1 MPGNILRVLG
11 AVLFATCF
19 ATTLHAQTGPT
30 SGPLRVHSTNPR
42 YFADATGR
50 PVYLTG
56 SHVWHNLQDGNSITF
71 NFSAYLDKLQSN
83 NHNFIRLWTA
93 ESPQADVAL
102 MPAPGFTGTAPWY
115 QKATPL
121 PYARTGPGTAADG
134 SPKFNLAQF
143 DQAYFDRLRARV
155 IAARDRGIYVSIM
168 LFNFRDVWNANT
180 LTPGR
185 NVWRYHPYNTG
196 NNVNGING
204 DPNGNGNGEETHSL
218 QLAAVTQLQDA
229 YVRKVVDTVND
240 LNNVIFEISNADQP
254 VDPAWQ
260 SYMATLIRTYE
271 AGKAS
276 QHAVG
281 MTGAPGA
288 GNTTLLNSPADWL
301 SFAAGSLDNAGDPLI
316 SSPPATDGTKISLL
330 DTDHLGYA
338 LFQNNPSATNMW
350 VWKSFLRGHN
360 PILME
365 DLQGSTGWV
374 AGRSAMGHTRSYA
387 VRMDLAPVAP
397 RSALSTTGYC
407 LASPGRE
414 YVAYQPG
421 SGSFSVDLVS
431 GTYTYEWFNPTTG
444 AVAATGTAGAPGG
457 LQVFT
462 PPFSGPA
469 VLYLKSTGGLSAP
482 ITSDA
487 TDAGSWTFEEG
498 SGLTTIDRSGNGLNG
513 TLTNGPAWTTGHIG
527 GGLRFDGTDDF
538 VTIPNSG
545 SLSPQKLTLALWM
558 KASSFSNVNW
568 NSTLANAGL
577 HEWTNGYYG
586 LAVDTTGR
594 PVASLNIGDGSQN
607 AFTIKG
613 AILTPGQWHHLA
625 LTYDNSM
632 FRLYVNGA
640 IAGEVPINR
649 IRTTNSSPLVLGKR
663 GDAGYYFN
671 GVLDDVRVSSRALTT
686 TEIAAIAQGTVS
698 TTTQSPSTST
708 STSSTTVAPTS
719 TSSTSTTSPAP
730 SSSPIASIY
739 RASTDFSGVQ
749 GQRGWFY
756 LDSAG
761 TRLTFNTA
769 TNYWQGTETYLLL
782 AAGWGHPGNNG
793 DAVRRWVAPG
803 AGTVQITGTA
813 SDTASGGGGGVTV
826 SIRKGTTVLWQQPLA
841 NGNTTGVTFNLT
853 TTLAAGDAL
862 DFVINRGADGNNAYD
877 STAFDPTITFSPTT
891 TSTTTTTSTSATTS
905 STAGTTYR
913 ASTDFSGVQG
923 QRGWFY
929 LDSAGTRLTFNTA
942 TNYWQGTETYL
953 LLAAGWGHPGNNGDA
968 VRRWVAPGAG
978 TVQITGTASDTASGG
993 GGGVTVSIRK
1003 GTTVLWQQPL
1013 ANGNTTGVTFN
1024 LTTTLAA
1031 GDALDFVI
1039 NRGADGNNAYDST
1052 AFDPTIT
1059 FSPTTTS
1066 TTSTTPPP
1074 STGTAAVTL
1083 SWNQNTESDLSYY
1096 RVHYGTSSRSYSNSI
1111 GVGTT
1116 TSSTISGLTPGTIY
1130 YFALTAVD
1138 TSGNQ
1143 SSYSQEVAISR

>member
-11 AVLFATCF
+11 AALFATCF

-30 SGPLRVHSTNPR
+30 SGPLRVHPTNPR

-56 SHVWHNLQDGNSITF
+56 SHVWQNLQDGNSITF
-71 NFSAYLDKLQSN
+71 NFSTYLDKLQSN
-83 NHNFIRLWTA
+83 NHNFIRLRTA

-102 MPAPGFTGTAPWY
+102 MPAPGFTGTGPWY
-115 QKATPL
+115 QRTTPL
-121 PYARTGPGTAADG
+121 PYTRTGPGIAADG

-143 DQAYFDRLRARV
+143 DQTYFDRLRARV
-155 IAARDRGIYVSIM
+155 VAARDRGIYVSIM
-168 LFNFRDVWNANT
+168 LFNFRDVWNANA

-185 NVWRYHPYNTG
+185 NVWRYHPYNTS

-204 DPNGNGNGEETHSL
+204 DPNGNGNGEETHTL

-254 VDPAWQ
+254 GDPAWQ
-260 SYMATLIRTYE
+260 SHIATLIRTYE
-271 AGKAS
+271 AGKTS

-281 MTGAPGA
+281 ITGALGT
-288 GNTTLLNSPADWL
+288 GNTVLLNSPADWL
-301 SFAAGSLDNAGDPLI
+301 SFAAGSLDNTGDPLI

-338 LFQNNPSATNMW
+338 FFQNNPSTTSMW

-360 PILME
+360 PLLME
-365 DLQGSTGWV
+365 DMLGSAGFV

-387 VRMDLAPVAP
+387 MRMDLASVAP

-414 YVAYQPG
+414 YLAYQPG

-444 AVAATGTAGAPGG
+444 AVAGSGTVGAPGG
-457 LQVFT
+457 PQTFA
-462 PPFSGPA
+462 PPLSGPA
-469 VLYLKSTGGLSAP
+469 VLYLKSNTAL
-482 ITSDA
+482 TSPASVDA
-487 TDAGSWTFEEG
+487 TAMGHWPFEEG
-498 SGLTTIDRSGNGLNG
+498 AGAVASDKTGNGLHG
-513 TLTNGPAWTTGHIG
+513 TLINGPIWSAGKTA
-527 GGLRFDGTDDF
+527 GGLTFDGINDYLQ
-538 VTIPNSG
+538 VSNSG
-545 SLSPQKLTLALWM
+545 QLSPQKVTLAVWA
-558 KASSFSNVNW
+558 KPSSFANTNW
-568 NSTLANAGL
+568 NSTLANVGL
-577 HEWTNGYYG
+577 HEWSDGYYG
-586 LAVDTTGR
+586 LAIDTTGK
-594 PVASLNIGDGSQN
+594 PIALLNIGGGEQN
-607 AFTIKG
+607 AYYLEG
-613 AILTPGQWHHLA
+613 AAISAGQWHHLA
-625 LTYDNSM
+625 LSYDNATL
-632 FRLYVNGA
+632 RLYVDGA
-640 IAGEVPINR
+640 SAGSLSINR
-649 IRTTNSSPLVLGKR
+649 IRTSNASPLLVARR
-663 GDAGYYFN
+663 GDAGYHFK
-671 GVLDDVRVSSRALTT
+671 GTLDDVRVFSRAMTSTDIGAIMQGIATT
-686 TEIAAIAQGTVS
+686 TAS
-698 TTTQSPSTST
+698 S
-708 STSSTTVAPTS
+708 SSTGT
-719 TSSTSTTSPAP
+719 TSTTSDTTTTAG
-730 SSSPIASIY
+730 STASTTTATGTTITGTTTY
-739 RASTDFSGVQ
+739 RASTDFSGMQ

-756 LDSAG
+756 LDSTG

-769 TNYWQGTETYLLL
+769 ANYWQGAETYLFL
-782 AAGWGHPGNNG
+782 AANEGHPGNSS

-813 SDTASGGGGGVTV
+813 RDLNVGGGGGVTV

-853 TTLAAGDAL
+853 ATLAAGDAL
-862 DFVINRGADGNNAYD
+862 DFVINRGADGNNSYD
-877 STAFDPTITFSPTT
+877 STAFDPTITFSSTAT
-891 TSTTTTTSTSATTS
+891 TSTTSTPTAT
-905 STAGTTYR
+905 GTYR

-929 LDSAGTRLTFNTA
+929 LDSTGTRLTFNTA
-942 TNYWQGTETYL
+942 ANYWQGAETYL
-953 LLAAGWGHPGNNGDA
+953 FLAANEGHPGNSSDA

-978 TVQITGTASDTASGG
+978 TVQITGTARDLNVGG

-1024 LTTTLAA
+1024 LTATLAA

-1039 NRGADGNNAYDST
+1039 NRGADGNNSYDST

-1059 FSPTTTS
+1059 FSSTATTS
-1066 TTSTTPPP
+1066 TTSTTPPS
-1074 STGTAAVTL
+1074 STGTATVTL
-1083 SWNQNTESDLSYY
+1083 SWNQNTEPDLSYY
-1096 RVHYGTSSRSYSNSI
+1096 RVYYGTSSRNYSNSV

-1116 TSSTISGLTPGTIY
+1116 TSATISNLTSGTIY

-1138 TSGNQ
+1138 TSGNE
-1143 SSYSQEVAISR
+1143 SARSVEVAISR

>member
-1 MPGNILRVLG
+1 MPGNMLRVLG
-11 AVLFATCF
+11 AVFFATCF
-19 ATTLHAQTGPT
+19 ATTLQAQTGPT
-30 SGPLRVHSTNPR
+30 SGPLRIHPTNPR

-102 MPAPGFTGTAPWY
+102 MPAPGFTGTTPWY

-121 PYARTGPGTAADG
+121 PYARTGPGIAADG

-143 DQAYFDRLRARV
+143 DQGYFDRLRARV

-204 DPNGNGNGEETHSL
+204 DSNGNGNGEETHTL

-254 VDPAWQ
+254 GDPAWQ
-260 SYMATLIRTYE
+260 SHMAALIRTYE
-271 AGKAS
+271 AGKTS

-281 MTGAPGA
+281 MTGAQGS
-288 GNTTLLNSPADWL
+288 GNTALLNSPADWL

-338 LFQNNPSATNMW
+338 LFQNNSSATSMW
-350 VWKSFLRGHN
+350 VWKSFLRGHH

-365 DLQGSTGWV
+365 DMLGSAGFT

-387 VRMDLAPVAP
+387 TRMDLAAMAP

-421 SGSFSVDLVS
+421 SGNFSVDLVS
-431 GTYTYEWFNPTTG
+431 GTYNYEWFNPTTG
-444 AVAATGTAGAPGG
+444 TVAATGTVGAPGG
-457 LQVFT
+457 PQVFT

-469 VLYLKSTGGLSAP
+469 TLYLKSSTTH
-482 ITSDA
+482 TSTASTDA
-487 TDAGSWTFEEG
+487 TAMGHWPFEEG
-498 SGLTTIDRSGNGLNG
+498 AGTIAGDKTGNGLHG
-513 TLTNGPAWTTGHIG
+513 TLVNGPTWSAGKMA
-527 GGLRFDGTDDF
+527 GGLTFDGTNDYLQ
-538 VTIPNSG
+538 VSNPG
-545 SLSPQKLTLALWM
+545 PLSPQKVTLAVWA
-558 KASSFSNVNW
+558 KPSSFANTDW
-568 NSTLANAGL
+568 NSTLANVGL
-577 HEWTNGYYG
+577 HEGSDGYYG
-586 LAVDTTGR
+586 LAITTAGK
-594 PVASLNIGDGSQN
+594 PLALLNIGGGVQN
-607 AFTIKG
+607 AYYLEG
-613 AILTPGQWHHLA
+613 AAISVGQWHHLV
-625 LTYDNSM
+625 LSYDNATL
-632 FRLYVNGA
+632 RLYVDGVA
-640 IAGEVPINR
+640 AGSLSINR
-649 IRTTNSSPLVLGKR
+649 IRTTNASPLLVARR
-663 GDAGYYFN
+663 GDAGYHFK
-671 GVLDDVRVSSRALTT
+671 GTLDDVRVFSRAMTATEIGAIMQGTATT
-686 TEIAAIAQGTVS
+686 TAS
-698 TTTQSPSTST
+698 SPSTDTASATSGTTTTAGST
-708 STSSTTVAPTS
+708 ASTTATGA
-719 TSSTSTTSPAP
+719 TTTGTTT
-730 SSSPIASIY
+730 Y
-739 RASTDFSGVQ
+739 RASTDFSSVQ
-749 GQRGWFY
+749 GQRNWFY
-756 LDSAG
+756 LDSQG
-761 TRLTFNTA
+761 NRLSFNTA
-769 TNYWQGTETYLLL
+769 ANYWQGAETYLLL

-813 SDTASGGGGGVTV
+813 SDIASGGGGGVTV

-841 NGNTTGVTFNLT
+841 NGNTTGVTFNVT

-877 STAFDPTITFSPTT
+877 STAFDPTITFS
-891 TSTTTTTSTSATTS
+891 ST
-905 STAGTTYR
+905 
-913 ASTDFSGVQG
+913 
-923 QRGWFY
+923 
-929 LDSAGTRLTFNTA
+929 
-942 TNYWQGTETYL
+942 
-953 LLAAGWGHPGNNGDA
+953 
-968 VRRWVAPGAG
+968 
-978 TVQITGTASDTASGG
+978 
-993 GGGVTVSIRK
+993 
-1003 GTTVLWQQPL
+1003 
-1013 ANGNTTGVTFN
+1013 
-1024 LTTTLAA
+1024 
-1031 GDALDFVI
+1031 
-1039 NRGADGNNAYDST
+1039 
-1052 AFDPTIT
+1052 
-1059 FSPTTTS
+1059 TTTS

-1074 STGTAAVTL
+1074 STGTATVSL
-1083 SWNQNTESDLSYY
+1083 SWNRNTESDLAYY

-1116 TSSTISGLTPGTIY
+1116 TSSTISGLTPGAIY